1 LVLFA
6 RLEVMAALATI
17 ISPDW
22 CVISAAIEKAQRSR
36 VLKNLPFC
44 GLFS

>member
-1 LVLFA
+1 
-6 RLEVMAALATI
+6 MAALATI

-36 VLKNLPFC
+36 AIKEPAILWIVFMRCPI
-44 GLFS
+44 